1 MSIVIKRTE
10 TCRRYWSG
18 CFILTLCLLLLGG
31 CSVMP
36 SFNESSEEEAAQ
48 RSEPQEA
55 LEVSSEEMLAN
66 AMLEA
71 EDRYVLAKRT
81 MPVEQTEQFERAIRL
96 FNSGNIDAAGEAL
109 TPLLTGNNVSSAV
122 WVLNGDIALKAG
134 NTTKAVSDFH
144 NALGANPFNYF
155 ALNRLGMLYR
165 EKGQFVTARNYY
177 KQAVAAW
184 PGFATTYYNA
194 GILHDLYL
202 GEKHTAIA
210 MYENYLA
217 LITYGAAAEA
227 PEKEI
232 RKVKRWV
239 ADAKR
244 QLASNNEARGQ

>member
-1 MSIVIKRTE
+1 MLTVIKFTE

-18 CFILTLCLLLLGG
+18 FFIIPIYILMLSG

-36 SFNESSEEEAAQ
+36 SFNESTEPEVAQ
-48 RSEPQEA
+48 
-55 LEVSSEEMLAN
+55 SSETQETLSMSSQDMLAN
-66 AMLEA
+66 ALLEA
-71 EDRYVLAKRT
+71 ENRYVLAKRT
-81 MPVEQTEQFERAIRL
+81 MTVEQTEQFENAIRL
-96 FNSGNIDAAGEAL
+96 FNSGNVDDASEAL
-109 TPLLTGNNVSSAV
+109 APLLTGNNVSSAV
-122 WVLNGDIALKAG
+122 WVLNGDIALNAG
-134 NTTKAVSDFH
+134 NTKQAVSDFH

-165 EKGQFVTARNYY
+165 EKGQFTTASNYY

-184 PGFATTYYNA
+184 PGFANIYYNA

-202 GEKHTAIA
+202 GEKQTAIA

-217 LITYGAAAEA
+217 LIAVDVAT

-232 RKVKRWV
+232 RTIERWI

-244 QLASNNEARGQ
+244 KLSSNNDLKEQ

>member
-1 MSIVIKRTE
+1 MLTVIKFTE

-18 CFILTLCLLLLGG
+18 FFIIPIYILMLSG

-36 SFNESSEEEAAQ
+36 SFNESTEPEVAQ
-48 RSEPQEA
+48 
-55 LEVSSEEMLAN
+55 SSETQETLSISSQDMLAN
-66 AMLEA
+66 ALLEA
-71 EDRYVLAKRT
+71 ENRYVLAKRT
-81 MPVEQTEQFERAIRL
+81 MTVEQTEQFENAIRL
-96 FNSGNIDAAGEAL
+96 FNSGNVDDASEAFA
-109 TPLLTGNNVSSAV
+109 PLLTGNNVSSAM
-122 WVLNGDIALKAG
+122 WVLNGDIALNAG
-134 NTTKAVSDFH
+134 NTKQAVSDFH

-165 EKGQFVTARNYY
+165 EKGQFTTASNYY

-184 PGFATTYYNA
+184 PGFANTYYNA

-202 GEKHTAIA
+202 GEKQTAIA

-217 LITYGAAAEA
+217 LIAVDVAT

-232 RKVKRWV
+232 RTIERWI

-244 QLASNNEARGQ
+244 KLSSNNDLKEQ